1 MMRDPVLI
9 LATGFG
15 SGLAPRAPGTAGSVV
30 GVILYLAVA
39 DLSLPFYFA
48 LLIVL
53 SCLGCWICDVAARK
67 LGVPDAPSIVFDEIV
82 GVLITLAGTPIE
94 WPWLLLGFALFRFF
108 DILKPWPIRWLDK
121 NIHGGVGIMLDDLL
135 AGVFALVLLQ
145 AAQWAW
151 IGAQ

>member
-1 MMRDPVLI
+1 MIRDPVLF

-30 GVILYLAVA
+30 GVILYLALA
-39 DLSLPFYFA
+39 GLSLPFYVA

-53 SCLGCWICDVAARK
+53 SCLGFWICHVAARK
-67 LGVPDAPSIVFDEIV
+67 LGVHDAPCIVFDEIV
-82 GVLITLAGTPIE
+82 GVLITLAGTPID

-135 AGVFALVLLQ
+135 AVEQ
-145 AAQWAW
+145 
-151 IGAQ
+151 